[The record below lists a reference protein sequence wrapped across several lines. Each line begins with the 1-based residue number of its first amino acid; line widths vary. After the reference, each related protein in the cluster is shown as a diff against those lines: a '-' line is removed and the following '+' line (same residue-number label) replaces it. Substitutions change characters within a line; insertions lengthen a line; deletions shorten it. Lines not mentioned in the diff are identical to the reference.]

1 MHLQV
6 RQELARV
13 RGSIGGVPHFIIDKQ
28 HQLSGAQDPSAF
40 LSAFEQV

>member
-6 RQELARV
+6 NQELARI
-13 RGSIGGVPHFIIDKQ
+13 RGSIGGVPHFIIEKQ

-40 LSAFEQV
+40 LNAFEKV